1 MKHDMLSQQ
10 FKDLK
15 GENRELVLAA
25 AHIEDA
31 KTGRW
36 TDRVN
41 DLSQILSDMH
51 SSMQYDSCAFIW
63 HTEEGMGKQDTTSN
77 QGMHRCEFDFSL
89 YIASTC
95 GESSIYKI

>member
-1 MKHDMLSQQ
+1 
-10 FKDLK
+10 
-15 GENRELVLAA
+15 
-25 AHIEDA
+25 
-31 KTGRW
+31 
-36 TDRVN
+36 
-41 DLSQILSDMH
+41 MH
-51 SSMQYDSCAFIW
+51 SSMQYDSCAFVW